1 MKYLKYSNGDLM
13 PSLGLG
19 TWKSAPGEV
28 YKAVREAI
36 TIGYR
41 HFDCAHLYGNEPEIG
56 QAFADAMKA
65 GEVKRAEL
73 WITSKLWNNRHRKEQ
88 VQPALELTL
97 KNLRLDYLD
106 LYLIH
111 WPIVLKDE
119 VTFPTKADE
128 LVSLKE
134 TPLTETWEGMIAA
147 QEMDMALHI
156 GTSNFSIKKIKEL
169 TDATGVKPENNQVE
183 MHPFLQQK
191 TLKAYCD
198 AEGILLTGYAPLGS
212 ADRPANRIVAG
223 EPKLFDNE
231 IIRNIAENKGC
242 SVAQTML
249 AWAVSR
255 GTCTIPKSVNANRLK
270 ENLEAVDI
278 ELSDS
283 EMAQLAAVNMNYRYI
298 KGDFWCL
305 LGSDYTVESLW
316 DEGV

>member
-36 TIGYR
+36 VIGYR

-56 QAFADAMKA
+56 QALADAMTA
-65 GEVKRAEL
+65 GEVARKEL

-119 VTFPTKADE
+119 VIFPTKADE
-128 LVSLKE
+128 LVSLNV
-134 TPLTETWEGMIAA
+134 TPLTETWEGMIAV
-147 QEMDMALHI
+147 QEMDMALHV

-169 TDATGVKPENNQVE
+169 TEVTGIKPENNQVE
-183 MHPFLQQK
+183 MHPFLQQNA
-191 TLKAYCD
+191 LKAYCD

-231 IIRNIAENKGC
+231 IIRNIAESKGC
-242 SVAQTML
+242 SVAQIML
-249 AWAVSR
+249 SWAVSR

-270 ENLEAVDI
+270 ENLEAADI
-278 ELSDS
+278 ELSAS
-283 EMAQLAAVNMNYRYI
+283 EMAQMAAVNMNYRYI

-305 LGSDYTVESLW
+305 PGSDYTVENLW